1 MSKAAD
7 DAHAGIQPNPR
18 PNDDELARQEAIEQ
32 IERRRRFHIDLAV
45 SSMIMLLVTG
55 IWAISEYNNAG
66 GWPTDG
72 FSQSSSIPH
81 VWNMWILYPLLGWG
95 FYVGVRAWTTYLRKP
110 ISESEIKRE
119 IERNSGQR

>member
-1 MSKAAD
+1 MSNSADKASGD
-7 DAHAGIQPNPR
+7 IQSEGPGSR
-18 PNDDELARQEAIEQ
+18 DQLARQEAIKQ
-32 IERRRRFHIDLAV
+32 IERKRRFHVDVAV
-45 SSMIMLLVTG
+45 STMLMLLVAG

-66 GWPTDG
+66 GWPSEG

-110 ISESEIKRE
+110 ISESEITHE
-119 IERNSGQR
+119 MERQVGQR

>member
-1 MSKAAD
+1 MSNSADKASGD
-7 DAHAGIQPNPR
+7 IQSEGPESR
-18 PNDDELARQEAIEQ
+18 DQLARQEAIKQ
-32 IERRRRFHIDLAV
+32 IERRRRFHVDVAV
-45 SSMIMLLVTG
+45 STMLMLLVAG

-66 GWPTDG
+66 GWPSEG

-110 ISESEIKRE
+110 ISEGEITHE
-119 IERNSGQR
+119 IERQVGQR